1 MNEHLNREDIL
12 RILDG
17 ERLEPAKERHLF
29 SCKRCFERVL
39 RLLELELEP
48 AESELYEI
56 FEQILESEIAIKV
69 EFGVQDIY
77 KGEPVYGDSLR
88 GKATGGPRHAN
99 RLGITVKG
107 EKSVIDVRTLKN
119 KALEVELL
127 NYSSNVVM
135 EIIDEKGKTLESFE
149 LKGTEK
155 ILLPPDLPSKF
166 WIIIK

>member
-1 MNEHLNREDIL
+1 MNEHLNRRDIL

-17 ERLEPAKERHLF
+17 EKLESAKEKHLF

-39 RLLELELEP
+39 RLLELELGP
-48 AESELYEI
+48 SESDLYGI

-77 KGEPVYGDSLR
+77 KGEPVYGGSLR
-88 GKATGGPRHAN
+88 GKAVRSPRHAN

-119 KALEVELL
+119 KTLEVEVLS
-127 NYSSNVVM
+127 YSSGVTM
-135 EIIDEKGKTLESFE
+135 EIMDEKGDTLKSFE

-155 ILLPPDLPSKF
+155 VLLSSDLPSKF
-166 WIIIK
+166 WILIK

>member
-1 MNEHLNREDIL
+1 MDEHLNREDIL

-17 ERLEPAKERHLF
+17 ERIDPAKERHLF

-39 RLLELELEP
+39 RLLELELEQ
-48 AESELYEI
+48 AEGALYEI

-69 EFGVQDIY
+69 EFGMQDIY
-77 KGEPVYGDSLR
+77 KGEPVYGGSVR
-88 GKATGGPRHAN
+88 GKAAGSPRYAN

-107 EKSVIDVRTLKN
+107 EKSVIDIRTLKN

-127 NYSSNVVM
+127 NNCNDVVM
-135 EIIDEKGKTLESFE
+135 EIIDEKGTSLISFE
-149 LKGTEK
+149 LKGTGK
-155 ILLPPDLPSKF
+155 ILLPPTLPSKF